1 MELEMKVQPAF
12 LDDECA
18 IVFSF
23 YFSKASRKIGEATI
37 YTYEEKAADQK
48 RVTDIE
54 GYMRGKR
61 KSNGSGKVAYMKE
74 FSICEEYED
83 ISLNKMMH
91 FLEIIGIQTCIVS
104 KKVLNT
110 YTAFQESAHKEQLLT
125 Y

>member
-1 MELEMKVQPAF
+1 MDLEMKVQPAF

-23 YFSKASRKIGEATI
+23 YFCKASRKMGEAII
-37 YTYEEKAADQK
+37 YTYDEKAADQK

-54 GYMRGKR
+54 AYMRKKR
-61 KSNGSGKVAYMKE
+61 KSHGAGKVAYMKE

-83 ISLNKMMH
+83 ISLNKIMN

-110 YTAFQESAHKEQLLT
+110 YTAFQENVYKEHLLT